1 MQLLTC
7 SLHLDFTIDS
17 LLGQRLTNESSSS
30 IEQSFRLTSLS
41 FSIDS
46 ILSSSNSASS
56 NESTSFREFS
66 SPKSLCC
73 PNTSISFSP
82 KFSLA
87 DDFLNI
93 CKVTSPSISVI
104 CTSNEIFFS
113 SSFSIPPLYSMADS
127 NPIQYKFPLPPIDS
141 HEVFFNFFERFR
153 ARFEINDSVNGKT
166 LKSKSQFLE
175 YENLLE
181 DDLKVWRCG
190 ICEKS
195 YNSPTSL
202 RVHERCHF
210 KPFKCELCDKS
221 FSRNWLLEGH
231 RRTHTGEKPF
241 RCTYCQRTFA
251 DRSNMRAHMQT
262 HEEVKRCK
270 CSKCPRSFTRRSL
283 LIRHME
289 RCCASKLTYFA

>member
-1 MQLLTC
+1 MFQQQAP
-7 SLHLDFTIDS
+7 
-17 LLGQRLTNESSSS
+17 G
-30 IEQSFRLTSLS
+30 
-41 FSIDS
+41 IDS
-46 ILSSSNSASS
+46 ILSSSYSASP
-56 NESTSFREFS
+56 NESTSFREIS

-73 PNTSISFSP
+73 PNASISFAP
-82 KFSLA
+82 KFPFA
-87 DDFLNI
+87 DDFLNV
-93 CKVTSPSISVI
+93 CKVAPPSISVI
-104 CTSNEIFFS
+104 CTSSEIFFS
-113 SSFSIPPLYSMADS
+113 SSVTIPPLYSMACS
-127 NPIQYKFPLPPIDS
+127 NPPLDS
-141 HEVFFNFFERFR
+141 HEVFVNFFERFR
-153 ARFEINDSVNGKT
+153 ASFNVRESVNDKS

-190 ICEKS
+190 ICEKL

-241 RCTYCQRTFA
+241 RCTCCQRTFA

-289 RCCASKLTYFA
+289 RCCASKVTYFA